1 MQILRSFGNI
11 SKSADYEASGFS
23 SSLRLNFNSN
33 GKISSGEIKA
43 ELLERS
49 VVTKNGSHDRNFKI
63 FYQLLDSGDSKLL
76 EKLMLK
82 PKISEYKILQK
93 NKGEKLTEGDINK
106 TSEAFEALDFSRYNV
121 EEILSTI
128 AFVLHIGNINFE
140 QGKDEN
146 FTSETIIRA
155 RVSLY

>member
-1 MQILRSFGNI
+1 MQILKSFGNI
-11 SKSADYEASGFS
+11 SKSAGYEASGFS

-49 VVTKNGSHDRNFKI
+49 LVTKNGSHGRNFKI
-63 FYQLLDSGDSKLL
+63 FYQLLDSADSKLL

-82 PKISEYKILQK
+82 PKISEYKTLTK
-93 NKGEKLTEGDINK
+93 CKGEKITEEDLTK
-106 TSEAFEALDFSRYNV
+106 TSDAFKALNFSRSNV

-128 AFVLHIGNINFE
+128 AFLLHIGNINFE
-140 QGKDEN
+140 QGKGEN
-146 FTSETIIRA
+146 FTSEA
-155 RVSLY
+155 FNQSKS